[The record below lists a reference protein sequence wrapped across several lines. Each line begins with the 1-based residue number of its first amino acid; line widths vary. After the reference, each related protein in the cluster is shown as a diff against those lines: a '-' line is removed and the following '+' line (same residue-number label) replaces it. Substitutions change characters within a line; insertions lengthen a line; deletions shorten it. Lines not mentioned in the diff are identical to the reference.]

1 MDLWFLSREV
11 FFDCGCTNAAIFA
24 GISGCP
30 FLEAWFKST
39 CIIQDPNFRKI
50 NVIPGQ
56 SFSIKTDLQ
65 ALPFLNLHGFL
76 KDQLVLVL
84 I

>member
-1 MDLWFLSREV
+1 
-11 FFDCGCTNAAIFA
+11 
-24 GISGCP
+24 
-30 FLEAWFKST
+30 LEAWFKST